1 MKVTDNLQNDI
12 SHAPDWF
19 HDSIAHP
26 FEYKTVISDNHKVA
40 YQAWGN
46 KDQQNIIF
54 LVHGTGA
61 HMKWWNPIAP
71 QFSDEAYVLALDL
84 PGMGDSAHKDE
95 YSFAAFSQAIMDI
108 LNEEELIN
116 NNKNIILVGH
126 SLGGHVAGFAAS
138 EHPEIIDYL
147 VMIDTPI
154 RPPDYDLS
162 LIHI

>member
-84 PGMGDSAHKDE
+84 PGMGDSAHK
-95 YSFAAFSQAIMDI
+95 
-108 LNEEELIN
+108 NE
-116 NNKNIILVGH
+116 
-126 SLGGHVAGFAAS
+126 
-138 EHPEIIDYL
+138 
-147 VMIDTPI
+147 
-154 RPPDYDLS
+154 
-162 LIHI
+162 